1 MKKVQPVNPIDEY
14 LATKDTS
21 KRDAGKV
28 AIAYGML
35 AAPFIVFFILSV
47 LGCFC
52 YVCCCC
58 CDRCCPPCKCCRR
71 DYEKKPI
78 SKCEKNFPIILLI
91 AVSVFL
97 MIVGIW
103 GVVASG
109 EMPASLTAMQCTVI
123 SIPENLMLGT
133 AIKPT
138 GQWIGTVPLATQLA
152 AVSNRLLTDITS
164 VSNSLG
170 DISFV

>member
-1 MKKVQPVNPIDEY
+1 
-14 LATKDTS
+14 
-21 KRDAGKV
+21 
-28 AIAYGML
+28 
-35 AAPFIVFFILSV
+35 
-47 LGCFC
+47 
-52 YVCCCC
+52 
-58 CDRCCPPCKCCRR
+58 
-71 DYEKKPI
+71 
-78 SKCEKNFPIILLI
+78 
-91 AVSVFL
+91 